1 MPGWAGNS
9 CFFSRFY
16 GGSEALFFFSCLLIR
31 GSGLTLTLTR
41 KQMAKSV
48 QSRRRRHKTDYRS
61 VRAGRNARVGFLRRK
76 KTERHAMT
84 WCPWR
89 GPLIGS
95 TTSASSDSYDG
106 RDKPRPHTYYCRSAV
121 SFCVLSC
128 FNWQKAGCATGQGQF
143 GGSVRRLC
151 ALIGCLGSSTG

>member
-1 MPGWAGNS
+1 M
-9 CFFSRFY
+9 RRT
-16 GGSEALFFFSCLLIR
+16 GSIYECLVGLGILVSSLVSTVEARPFFFFSCLLIR

-106 RDKPRPHTYYCRSAV
+106 RDKPHPHTYCRPAF
-121 SFCVLSC
+121 SFCLILLQLAKSC
-128 FNWQKAGCATGQGQF
+128 
-143 GGSVRRLC
+143 LC
-151 ALIGCLGSSTG
+151 YRSRPI